1 MLMMNKENKGF
12 HITLPPGAKVIAL
25 GGTADD
31 YLRSIFAY
39 YKI

>member
-1 MLMMNKENKGF
+1 MNKENKGF
-12 HITLPPGAKVIAL
+12 NIALPPGAKVIGI

-31 YLRSIFAY
+31 YIRSIFAY